1 MTPDPASYKL
11 QHTPARLAGLFRD
24 WAGSEG
30 ERWIFVAKTLLAA
43 FTALWLAF
51 RLGLDSPNT
60 AMTTTFILALP
71 SSGMVLEKAFYRLL
85 GTLVG
90 CASALLLV
98 AVFPQQAPLMFIGL
112 ALWIA
117 ACTCGAAMYRNQ
129 QSYSFVLAGYTA
141 AMIAIPALDHP
152 AGAFALAVTRVVEV
166 SLGVICAT
174 VMHDALFPRHQSAQ
188 VMRTVQARYLRFLDF
203 CRDVLEHK
211 APPAETELAHLRF
224 AADIAALESGRAAAF
239 FEAAHARA
247 HTRQLHAF
255 NSAFMAALTT
265 FYTLHRLTH
274 RLRQDAASPVPALI
288 EPLLAQLAAALARGE
303 ALQGPALDEM
313 QTALAAAIAAARSA
327 VALAPASASDAGSG
341 RPASPHRIDFETAIE
356 LLERFAHQF
365 GEFAA
370 IYHGLAQ
377 RKRMQASE
385 PQAYTPKTPPA
396 IVLASGFRAATA
408 LLTVAGVWYW
418 MAWPYAV
425 NAALMTAIFCA
436 LASSSPRPTAMI
448 KQVMQGFLIA
458 WPLSFFTEFFLVMPG
473 GGYPMLVLAAAPLFA
488 VGAYVTTDP
497 KRAGVGIGITLFS
510 AQVVAPLNLAH
521 YDVAAFLNTTLAMP
535 FGVALAWA
543 IFAVVLPEHTMGH
556 RNHVAAALWR
566 EALATCTAPLRAM
579 LPRLPSRQRQPG
591 RSNPPNSPTLR
602 QAWRAGTPRLAAVR
616 HRFDNR
622 VRDLL
627 SQLNAASGPAPN
639 EAARAVVR
647 QGLTLLELGHSVLEL
662 RALIADAGRSEAR
675 SALQD
680 CVSAL
685 AAYFKAPTQERC
697 ATAVGAVL
705 RAGAAVRAALPEAEL
720 AAAPLP
726 GSAAPGTAPQAAAQA
741 DAEPASASGAV
752 PPPVPG
758 PAHTAPGRAARL
770 RSALTDLH
778 SIYTSLLDQLPQ
790 TSASTGTGT
799 SPGVRHAS

>member
-1 MTPDPASYKL
+1 MTPDPAPYTH
-11 QHTPARLAGLFRD
+11 QHSKAWLAGA
-24 WAGSEG
+24 AGLVRGWTGTEG

-90 CASALLLV
+90 CGSALLLT
-98 AVFPQQAPLMFIGL
+98 ALFPQQAPLLFLGL

-174 VMHDALFPRHQSAQ
+174 VVHDALFPRHQSAQ
-188 VMRTVQARYLRFLDF
+188 VMRTVQARYLRFLAF
-203 CRDVLEHK
+203 CREVLEHK

-265 FYTLHRLTH
+265 FYTLHRLAH
-274 RLRQDAASPVPALI
+274 RLRQDPASPVPALI
-288 EPLLAQLAAALARGE
+288 EPPLARLAAALAQGE
-303 ALQGPALDEM
+303 ALQGA
-313 QTALAAAIAAARSA
+313 ALAGLQTELATAIAAARAQACVS
-327 VALAPASASDAGSG
+327 VRVDADDGK
-341 RPASPHRIDFETAIE
+341 PASPHRIDFETAIE
-356 LLERFAHQF
+356 LLERFARQF
-365 GEFAA
+365 GDFAA
-370 IYHGLAQ
+370 SYHGLAQ
-377 RKRMQASE
+377 RKRTQASE
-385 PQAYTPKTPPA
+385 PQSYTPKTPPA

-425 NAALMTAIFCA
+425 NAVLMTSIFCA

-448 KQVMQGFLIA
+448 KQVMTGFLIA
-458 WPLSFFTEFFLVMPG
+458 WPLSFFTEYFLVMPAS
-473 GGYPMLVLAAAPLFA
+473 GYPMLVLAAAPLFA
-488 VGAYVTTDP
+488 AGAYLTTDP
-497 KRAGVGIGITLFS
+497 KRAGVGIGMTLFS
-510 AQVVAPLNLAH
+510 AQVIAPLNLAH

-535 FGVALAWA
+535 LGVALAWA
-543 IFAVVLPEHTMGH
+543 IFAVVLPEHTMGQKD
-556 RNHVAAALWR
+556 HVAAALWR
-566 EALATCTAPLRAM
+566 EALAASTAP
-579 LPRLPSRQRQPG
+579 QH
-591 RSNPPNSPTLR
+591 
-602 QAWRAGTPRLAAVR
+602 AWRPWSALR

-627 SQLNAASGPAPN
+627 SQLNAASGPAPG
-639 EAARAVVR
+639 EDARAVVR

-662 RALIADAGRSEAR
+662 RALIAESGRSEAR
-675 SALQD
+675 RALQD

-685 AAYFKAPTQERC
+685 AAYFRSPTRERC
-697 ATAVGAVL
+697 GTAVGAVL
-705 RAGAAVRAALPEAEL
+705 RAGAAVRAALPET
-720 AAAPLP
+720 AAP
-726 GSAAPGTAPQAAAQA
+726 
-741 DAEPASASGAV
+741 E
-752 PPPVPG
+752 
-758 PAHTAPGRAARL
+758 RAARL
-770 RSALTDLH
+770 RTALTDLH
-778 SIYTSLLDQLPQ
+778 SIYTCLLDQLLTS
-790 TSASTGTGT
+790 TSAS
-799 SPGVRHAS
+799 PGARHAS